1 MKVQFAIFALFSLGL
16 HAVIIYNVGMKL
28 IIGLGNHGK
37 EYEKTRHN
45 VGFMCIDGLAEKLG
59 LPEFKLQKKFEAL
72 VSEGIF
78 NGDKIILAKPQT
90 FMNLSG
96 LAVAKLVNFYNCGPK
111 DIFVIYDDVDL
122 PLGKIRLRAEGSA
135 GSHNGMKSIVEHL
148 GFSNFPRL
156 RIGIE
161 SRGVSAPEQ
170 QEISSFVLTSFRKEE
185 QINLKK
191 AMQDA
196 VSAVLLF
203 LTEGISKSMEKYN

>member
-1 MKVQFAIFALFSLGL
+1 MKIKSAIPALFSLGL

-28 IIGLGNHGK
+28 IIGLGNPGK

-72 VSEGIF
+72 VSEGAF
-78 NGDKIILAKPQT
+78 NEEKLILAKPQT

-96 LAVAKLVNFYNCGPK
+96 LAVAKLVNFYNCEPK

-122 PLGKIRLRAEGSA
+122 PLGKIRIRPDGSA

-161 SRGVSAPEQ
+161 SRGLSAPHQ
-170 QEISSFVLTSFRKEE
+170 QEISSFVLTPFLKEE
-185 QINLKK
+185 QPNLKK
-191 AMQDA
+191 ALEDA
-196 VSAVLLF
+196 VSAVLLS
-203 LTEGISKSMEKYN
+203 LTEGIPKSMEKYN